1 MFPTV
6 KEEIKT
12 MLKRFLPISIVQ
24 KHLAAHFIGPFVF
37 STLFFVVFLLTF
49 QLFRIIR
56 IVTSKGVEILTIFE
70 LMGHISVSFLPMAI
84 PLSALF
90 AMIFT
95 LNKLSEDSEVVAMR
109 SFGLKK
115 SNLILPFIFLS
126 FLIAAMIFVLN
137 RNLIPHSK
145 TMFKN
150 TIIQLTSRGN
160 MTDIKSG
167 QFFTEIPNITLFA
180 EEVSEGGVKLKEVFI
195 LQKKE
200 FGEHIIFAKKG
211 ALIKQSLGELRTPG
225 MRLHLENGNIVK
237 FSKGEETEKILF
249 QEYDFPVINGG
260 GLPGFVTK
268 DSMRSNFEL
277 RSVINERKEESN
289 RLEKLKSEG
298 KISSHE
304 QVELDNIKNNLPK
317 SEIEFWTRYN
327 TPLQVM
333 LFMFLGF
340 SLGIKRGRGK
350 TKSSGSLGML
360 FLIGYYILFFG
371 GVSLARKGT
380 APAYIVVFL
389 PTVITLLLSIRFY
402 KKLDWQS

>member
-1 MFPTV
+1 
-6 KEEIKT
+6 
-12 MLKRFLPISIVQ
+12 MLRRVLPLTIVQ
-24 KHLAAHFIGPFVF
+24 RYLGAHFIAPFVF

-49 QLFRIIR
+49 QMFRIIR
-56 IVTSKGVEILTIFE
+56 IVTSKGVDIITVFE
-70 LMGHISVSFLPMAI
+70 LMGHIAVSFLPMAI

-95 LNKLSEDSEVVAMR
+95 LNKLSEDSEIVAMR

-115 SNLILPFIFLS
+115 SRLILPFIFLS
-126 FLIAAMIFVLN
+126 LLIAAMIFVLN

-180 EEVSEGGVKLKEVFI
+180 ENVDEGGVKLNEVFI
-195 LQKKE
+195 LQKKDI
-200 FGEHIIFAKKG
+200 GEHIIFAKRG

-225 MRLHLENGNIVK
+225 MRLHLEEGNIVK

-249 QEYDFPVINGG
+249 QEYDFPVISGG

-268 DSMRSNFEL
+268 DSMRSNAEL
-277 RSVINERKEESN
+277 KAVINERRAEINK
-289 RLEKLKSEG
+289 LEALKAKG
-298 KISSHE
+298 KISPE
-304 QVELDNIKNNLPK
+304 QENDLNDIKKYLPK

-327 TPLQVM
+327 TPIQVI

-350 TKSSGSLGML
+350 TKSSGSLGMI
-360 FLIGYYILFFG
+360 FLISYYVLFFG

-389 PTVITLLLSIRFY
+389 PTFITFILGARFY
-402 KKLDWQS
+402 QKLDWQS